1 MSLDHL
7 EPAESTGRP
16 DQLEARAR
24 VASDG
29 ASDPGAAP
37 ARVTGEG
44 SGHVA
49 PATDDR
55 ELARRLHARDASAL
69 AELYR
74 AHRRRAFG
82 LAYRVLG
89 DGAAAEDAVQA
100 AFLALWERADRI
112 GEHGRLDALV
122 MTVVH
127 RRAVDLARRRARAGH
142 LEVVPSAGASE
153 HAPDPAETIPD
164 EHAQEAFARVLD
176 DHSAQTR
183 LVAALARLPEEQRT
197 VVELAYFEG
206 LTHRAI
212 AERLGLPGGTVK
224 SRLRLGLGHLRDA
237 LPARDN
243 PGRREGRA

>member
-1 MSLDHL
+1 MDHPDRSLDEAGRDPRTTGL
-7 EPAESTGRP
+7 PAGDPRS
-16 DQLEARAR
+16 
-24 VASDG
+24 AS
-29 ASDPGAAP
+29 

-44 SGHVA
+44 SGHSA
-49 PATDDR
+49 SADPTASADDSA
-55 ELARRLHARDASAL
+55 LALRLQARDASAL

-89 DGAAAEDAVQA
+89 DGTAAEDAVHT

-112 GEHGRLDALV
+112 APAGNLGALV

-127 RRAVDLARRRARAGH
+127 RRAVDLARRRARIGRIEAPR
-142 LEVVPSAGASE
+142 PSGDSAMSDAT
-153 HAPDPAETIPD
+153 ETIPD
-164 EHAQEAFARVLD
+164 DEAQQAFARILD
-176 DHSAQTR
+176 DDERVRRR
-183 LVAALARLPEEQRT
+183 LSAALGELPQEQRT

-206 LTHRAI
+206 LTHRVI

-237 LPARDN
+237 LKT
-243 PGRREGRA
+243 REGGS